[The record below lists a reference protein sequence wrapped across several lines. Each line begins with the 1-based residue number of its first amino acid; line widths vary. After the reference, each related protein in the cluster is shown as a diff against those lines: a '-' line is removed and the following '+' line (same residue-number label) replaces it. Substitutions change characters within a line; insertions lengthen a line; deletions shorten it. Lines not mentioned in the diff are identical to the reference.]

1 MSRSGYRPRQS
12 IPSDVCNIPSCLN
25 DEKGAEVNLGQ
36 DDPCQK
42 EYSRT
47 DSKVQA
53 EHSNLSE
60 VHAIDPACLRPMVS
74 FDYACLED
82 LDEELILR
90 PRSAFAEMCWSTA
103 VQNIPRTTNQSQ
115 SLAQSLPFTS
125 KCCQPCSAL
134 NQRPPSHSIHTP
146 LNFKVSEGFFA
157 ADEGGQSECHSSSE
171 SDRSPSNTWH
181 GSIEESSVMVVT
193 GRLNV
198 LENHDGV
205 KLFEKKSIPG
215 TVVVPSDSIIHVA
228 STEYHGHDNAA
239 GNDRLNIPSHCGDY
253 SDNEN
258 SRMDFHDEEESNTD
272 VGLCISIQDDDDVL
286 LSQPHFP
293 PALITHSV
301 SHTDALLYSNLYS
314 YGVTN
319 PQESVGFFPIPVAGS
334 RTTVNWE
341 GRWGIKLSSRSR
353 SFGTL
358 GLIST
363 AYGVPVANNVGLSHV
378 DVTARN
384 GNFPHVNYEFMN
396 ECQPRKIKLEKGLP
410 EFKFPPH
417 QPSLANVAVE
427 TVLAGFGTAG
437 SALNDF
443 VVWIWRTTKTILARR
458 LILMSPRP
466 FC

>member
-1 MSRSGYRPRQS
+1 MNYRINYAHRSLNYQCKHEYEDTISRDVCNRHPNTLTSLGYEPDRTQPSTHPYSYNICTPHVYRTSTDRNSGMSRSGYRPRQS

-353 SFGTL
+353 SFGSN
-358 GLIST
+358 ISKFCQ
-363 AYGVPVANNVGLSHV
+363 AVFPLSK
-378 DVTARN
+378 R
-384 GNFPHVNYEFMN
+384 
-396 ECQPRKIKLEKGLP
+396 
-410 EFKFPPH
+410 
-417 QPSLANVAVE
+417 
-427 TVLAGFGTAG
+427 
-437 SALNDF
+437 
-443 VVWIWRTTKTILARR
+443 VVKR
-458 LILMSPRP
+458 
-466 FC
+466 